1 MPIDVIGNKRE
12 NESWKRDRGGNT
24 RREDLKTSKL
34 RRSRERE
41 NEVVEFICERVC
53 ETLKSREKKIS
64 WKKKNIY
71 THFLIGVNSF
81 AVAARKSIRNFNG
94 REGREG

>member
-1 MPIDVIGNKRE
+1 MTSLVTKEKTRVGNAIAAE
-12 NESWKRDRGGNT
+12 ILEQ
-24 RREDLKTSKL
+24 KTSKL
-34 RRSRERE
+34 QNFVDRE

-94 REGREG
+94 REGREGRRGWR